1 MNFSLLSTVVSGA
14 ASSSSSGSTAS
25 TTTLGGL
32 NPVVLIILYCVVIF
46 GVMYVFSVR
55 PQKKKTAAI
64 EEMRKSIAVDD
75 SVLLANGMYG
85 KIVDIT
91 AECYIIEFGTNRGVR
106 IPVLKQ
112 EVYAKKEPNLT
123 NKVEEVEVPEKK
135 SLLGAFGKK
144 KEEKDDTLK

>member
-14 ASSSSSGSTAS
+14 AASSSGSSTAS
-25 TTTLGGL
+25 AGGFN
-32 NPVVLIILYCVVIF
+32 NPIVLILLYCIVIF
-46 GVMYVFSVR
+46 GVMYFFSIR
-55 PQKKKTAAI
+55 PQKKKAAAM
-64 EEMRKSIAVDD
+64 EDMRKNINVDD

-112 EVYAKKEPNLT
+112 EVYAKREPNLT
-123 NKVEEVEVPEKK
+123 NKVEEVAAPERK

-144 KEEKDDTLK
+144 KEEKDDVLK

>member
-14 ASSSSSGSTAS
+14 ASSSSGSSTA
-25 TTTLGGL
+25 TAAVGGL
-32 NPVVLIILYCVVIF
+32 NNPMMLILMYCVVIF
-46 GVMYVFSVR
+46 GVVYFFSIK
-55 PQKKKTAAI
+55 PQKKKQAAM
-64 EEMRKSIAVDD
+64 EDMRKSIAVDD

-112 EVYAKKEPNLT
+112 EIYAKREPNLT
-123 NKVEEVEVPEKK
+123 NKVEEVVVPEKK
-135 SLLGAFGKK
+135 SLFSAFSKK
-144 KEEKDDTLK
+144 KDDDTL

>member
-14 ASSSSSGSTAS
+14 ATSSSSGSSTAAV
-25 TTTLGGL
+25 GGL
-32 NPVVLIILYCVVIF
+32 NNPMTLILMYCVVIF
-46 GVMYVFSVR
+46 GVVYFFSIK
-55 PQKKKTAAI
+55 PQKKKQAAM
-64 EEMRKSIAVDD
+64 EDMRKSIAVDD

-112 EVYAKKEPNLT
+112 EVYARKEPNLT
-123 NKVEEVEVPEKK
+123 NKVEEVAVPEKK
-135 SLLGAFGKK
+135 SLFSVFGKK
-144 KEEKDDTLK
+144 KDDDTL